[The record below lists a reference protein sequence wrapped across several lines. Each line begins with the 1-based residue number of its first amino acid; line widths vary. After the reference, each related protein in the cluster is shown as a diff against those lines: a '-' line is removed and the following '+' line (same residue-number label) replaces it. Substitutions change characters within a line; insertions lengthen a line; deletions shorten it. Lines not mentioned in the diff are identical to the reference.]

1 MILENREIINRPLE
15 EVYELVKNDL
25 EKLVPY
31 LPNVSK
37 IEIKEKTRTD
47 TGMSIVNYWYA
58 IAEMPSLLQ
67 KFLKPEIFSWK
78 DIAEWNDETKKVNY
92 TLQSFLANDLF
103 DASGT
108 NSFTAI
114 SDTQT
119 ELHLRCEVKIYP
131 DKVPGVPRLLAKK
144 VTPMVESVIEKILT
158 PNLTSLGTGL
168 NKYFEN
174 S

>member
-1 MILENREIINRPLE
+1 MILENIEIINRPLE

-25 EKLVPY
+25 DKLVPY
-31 LPNVSK
+31 LPNIRK
-37 IEIKEKTRTD
+37 IEIKEKTQTEQ
-47 TGMSIVNYWYA
+47 GIHIVNYWYA
-58 IAEMPSLLQ
+58 IADMPSLLQ

-78 DIAEWNDETKKVNY
+78 DIADWNDEYKKVDY

-103 DASGT
+103 DAIGT
-108 NSFTAI
+108 NTFTAV

-119 ELHLRCEVKIYP
+119 QLHLKCEVKIYP

-144 VTPMVESVIEKILT
+144 VTPLVEGLIEKILT
-158 PNLTSLGTGL
+158 PNLTSLGKGL

-174 S
+174 C